1 MATASKLLQ
10 FMLAEP
16 VERAYADCVD
26 RLIENI
32 AKHLGSGNAIRTAD
46 WELNKLQEMGKLTEE
61 NAKII
66 NATLKSLPN
75 VIKEALS
82 DASKEALADIDKL
95 IEEAITNGAIEQAP
109 ETYTK
114 QVLEQLTQQALD
126 DANLTNTTMLES
138 SQAAYLT
145 AINNVVS
152 WAENELTSGQVEE
165 ALNIVN
171 DAAMAQA
178 VGSETRQQVMK
189 KAIAH
194 LSEKGIYG
202 FVDRAGRHW
211 TPEAYMG
218 MVVRTTSHNTM
229 IESVQARQKEYKSDI
244 FQVSSHAGARPLC
257 YPYQGKFYTWGNE
270 SGTFTDGDGK
280 RHSYKPISS
289 TSYGK
294 PAGLFGINCG
304 HRPLPVIPG
313 VSIPQDKQIQD
324 KETNNKEY
332 AELQKMRSLERDVR
346 EAKRKA
352 LAYKAA
358 GLDDEFAAQSKKV
371 REAQAAYNQFA
382 KAAGRKKRLDRTQV
396 EGYTN
401 VVRKK
406 NDPKKGLPSTVD
418 TDRLHENL
426 QGYLGTK
433 TKKDTKEKVETIYK
447 KNDIR
452 YLERFIMEVD
462 KGDLSVLTSVDH
474 FINTGHMLE
483 KELVGLKAS
492 NGQRVT
498 GVSAHFTA
506 RFLGYTAD
514 SRSTMR
520 QGVTLEMVK
529 DAIDNGKVKPIKCR
543 KSDGEQSQQLVGK
556 EALVTINPETGILI
570 QTNRKAKGG

>member
-16 VERAYADCVD
+16 VERTYAECVD

-114 QVLEQLTQQALD
+114 QVLEQLSQQALD

-152 WAENELTSGQVEE
+152 WAEYELDSGQVEE
-165 ALNIVN
+165 AINVVN
-171 DAAMAQA
+171 DAAMGQ
-178 VGSETRQQVMK
+178 VIGSETRQQVMK
-189 KAIAH
+189 KAITQ

-229 IESVQARQKEYKSDI
+229 IESVKARQKEYHSDI
-244 FQVSSHAGARPLC
+244 FQVSSHSGARPLC
-257 YPYQGKFYTWGNE
+257 YPYQGKFFTWSSE

-313 VSIPQDKQIQD
+313 VSFPQDKQIQD
-324 KETNNKEY
+324 KEANNKEY
-332 AELQKMRSLERDVR
+332 AELQKMRALERDVR

-396 EGYTN
+396 EGYTKD
-401 VVRKK
+401 VIAQAARIKKQSDDALKAISGARIVDIDSKEAQQHAERYYGLVRSMK
-406 NDPKKGLPSTVD
+406 
-418 TDRLHENL
+418 TDVAKVAKTTGNTQKQIRAIK
-426 QGYLGTK
+426 QYLFFDEHDLGG
-433 TKKDTKEKVETIYK
+433 EKA
-447 KNDIR
+447 
-452 YLERFIMEVD
+452 ERFAPDCAIAQSWQRLTEGKPEPHDLTLIKHEIM
-462 KGDLSVLTSVDH
+462 
-474 FINTGHMLE
+474 E
-483 KELVGLKAS
+483 KELMDQGMSQREAHIVTSRKYSYEKEADAYYGNLKA
-492 NGQRVT
+492 N
-498 GVSAHFTA
+498 
-506 RFLGYTAD
+506 
-514 SRSTMR
+514 
-520 QGVTLEMVK
+520 K
-529 DAIDNGKVKPIKCR
+529 DKR
-543 KSDGEQSQQLVGK
+543 K
-556 EALVTINPETGILI
+556 
-570 QTNRKAKGG
+570 